1 MNHQYYDRINTLRT
15 FAVLSVLF
23 SHFFNPNITKHLFLG
38 NAGVN
43 LFFVISGFLIS
54 KNLIQLKESNESL
67 GKKLKLFYFRRSL
80 RIFPIYY
87 LYLVILYFFF
97 HHSTSGQLSWA
108 SLYLFNF
115 FELKYEASKLL
126 IHVWSLSLEEQF
138 YLIWPLLILLIP
150 NRKITTV
157 IYSIIFIS
165 IAFKLIFPEINHKLF
180 TFSSFDSFAIG
191 SLFAHLLLKDRLL
204 LIKCLDN
211 KILLYIAWIIYGV
224 IIYLSFYEPNLYIEN
239 LFRTSTSIISFY
251 FIGLAVFPEK
261 YPKGKFIKILDNKT
275 LIFVGKISYGIYM
288 YHMIVSVILDPYLN
302 KMCESLFLSQNNWIK
317 YFYFNSYI
325 LKFAIYT
332 TISIFIAYVSFEFIE
347 KPILKLKDRIIF
359 RDSIN

>member
-1 MNHQYYDRINTLRT
+1 MQYFSRINSLRT
-15 FAVLSVLF
+15 FAVFSVLF
-23 SHFFNPNITKHLFLG
+23 SHFFNQNITKHLFLG

-54 KNLIQLKESNESL
+54 KNLIQLKESNETL

-87 LYLVILYFFF
+87 LYLVILFFF
-97 HHSTSGQLSWA
+97 FYHSTSGQLSWA
-108 SLYLFNF
+108 SLYVFNF

-150 NRKITTV
+150 NPRRITIV
-157 IYSIIFIS
+157 YSIIFIS
-165 IAFKLIFPEINHKLF
+165 IMFKLIFPEINHKLF

-204 LIKCLDN
+204 LIKYLGN
-211 KILLYIAWIIYGV
+211 KILLYIALIIYAAV
-224 IIYLSFYEPNLYIEN
+224 IYLSFYEPNLYIEN

-251 FIGLAVFPEK
+251 LIGLAVFPEK
-261 YPKGKFIKILDNKT
+261 HQKGMFVKILDNKT
-275 LIFVGKISYGIYM
+275 LIFFGKISYGIYM
-288 YHMIVSVILDPYLN
+288 YHMIVSVILDPYIN
-302 KMCESLFLSQNNWIK
+302 EVFESLISNQNNWIK
-317 YFYFNSYI
+317 YIYFNSYVI
-325 LKFAIYT
+325 KFPLYT
-332 TISIFIAYVSFEFIE
+332 SISIFIAYVSFEFIE

-359 RDSIN
+359 Q